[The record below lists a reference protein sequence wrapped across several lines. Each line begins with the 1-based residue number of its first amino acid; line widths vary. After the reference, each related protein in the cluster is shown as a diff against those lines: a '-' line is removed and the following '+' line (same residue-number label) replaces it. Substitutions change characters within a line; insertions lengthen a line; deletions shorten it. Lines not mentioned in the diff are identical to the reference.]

1 MSTLLR
7 KWFIAGLLVWI
18 PLGATLLVIRFLVG
32 ALDTSLLLIPQ
43 GLRPDIPGLGVLLS
57 LVLVLSTG
65 AIAANFLGSQAVSWA
80 EELLARIPVVRSV
93 YGGLKKLT
101 EQVFSGS
108 GSAFRKVVLFEYP
121 RKGVWSV
128 GFLSADAP
136 HEISAA
142 AGRADLVAVFV
153 PTTPNPTSGFIMLVP
168 RAELIELPMTV
179 QQGMQYVI
187 SLGVVA
193 PEIPKN

>member
-1 MSTLLR
+1 MNALLR
-7 KWFIAGLLVWI
+7 RWLIAGLLVWI

-32 ALDTSLLLIPQ
+32 ALDTSLLLIP
-43 GLRPDIPGLGVLLS
+43 LDYRPNIIGLGVLLS
-57 LVLVLSTG
+57 LALVLGTG
-65 AIAANFLGSQAVSWA
+65 AIAVNYLGSQAVSWA
-80 EELLARIPVVRSV
+80 EELLARIPVVRTI

-108 GSAFRKVVLFEYP
+108 GTAFRKVVLFEYP

-136 HEISAA
+136 AEVSTAS
-142 AGRADLVAVFV
+142 GRTDLAAVFV
-153 PTTPNPTSGFIMLVP
+153 PTTPNPTSGFILLVP
-168 RAELIELPMTV
+168 RAELIELSMSV

-193 PEIPKN
+193 PEIPKI